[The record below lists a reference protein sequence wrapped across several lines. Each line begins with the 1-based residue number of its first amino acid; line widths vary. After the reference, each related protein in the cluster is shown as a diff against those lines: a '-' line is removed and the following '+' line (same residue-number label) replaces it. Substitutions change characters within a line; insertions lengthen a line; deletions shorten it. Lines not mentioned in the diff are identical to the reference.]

1 MIRPRRCILGPAT
14 RLRRRNFGLLLAVL
28 ALAAV
33 FPRRAPAQEPPN
45 APLYLGETL
54 RYTMTIMGVTGG
66 ELVLSAKRVQWEG
79 QPAYKFEMSALSNE
93 FLSKIFLVRDYMASW
108 VDPRPFQSLRF
119 EMHTVEGK
127 RVRDDLI
134 EFDYAAGVAKRG
146 GKEIALDGPTL
157 DSLSSV
163 YYIRTLDLNSGKP
176 IEIDV
181 ISRKRFSLRVEMQ
194 GRETVATPVG
204 TFRTIRI
211 EPKIVRG
218 EGLIGKGQ
226 NLVLWVTD
234 DENKL
239 PVQLRSKLKV
249 GTLVGKLKAI
259 EKQ

>member
-1 MIRPRRCILGPAT
+1 MTPPRRCTLGPASIS
-14 RLRRRNFGLLLAVL
+14 RRRPFGLSLAFL

-33 FPRRAPAQEPPN
+33 LPPRTSAQEPPDP
-45 APLYLGETL
+45 PLYLGETL

-66 ELVLSAKRVQWEG
+66 ELVLSAKRAQLEG
-79 QPAYKFEMSALSNE
+79 QPTYKFEMSALSNE

-108 VDPRPFQSLRF
+108 VDPGPFRSLRF

-127 RVRDDLI
+127 RVRDELV
-134 EFDYAAGVAKRG
+134 EFDYAEAVAKRN
-146 GKEIALDGPTL
+146 GKQIALDGPTL

-163 YYIRTLDLNSGKP
+163 YYIRTLDLSSGKP

-181 ISRKRFSLRVEMQ
+181 VSRKRFSLRVEVQ

-218 EGLIGKGQ
+218 AGLIGKGQ

-234 DENKL
+234 DENKV